1 MIRAENLCFAF
12 TERDIF
18 RDLSLTVERG
28 EFLTILGPNG
38 CGKSTLLRLL
48 RGSLPARSGRI
59 TWNGTALDKISARE
73 MARCVAVVP
82 QTTHV
87 GFPYRVSELVAMG
100 RYPHRKGLFE
110 LSGSADRK
118 AIRHALAL
126 TDTLPLADRPVT
138 RLSGGELQRVL
149 LARALAQETEIL
161 FLDEATSHLDIDHR
175 LELSELLVRLNR
187 EQGVTL
193 VQVSHDLDLA
203 AAVSGRILLLT
214 EHGNIAG
221 LGTPREVMTAEN
233 LRRVFRVELKV
244 ADNPYTGT
252 PQIIPLINRPTVRL
266 DGLGIHLICGGG
278 SGRVLLRRLHLAN
291 ARLSAGPLNHGDS
304 DEEIAGA
311 IEIPVVREVAFH
323 PFSAAVLGKAEEL
336 SGRADV
342 LVVATG
348 CWGTGN
354 LACLDL
360 AQKALERGMPV
371 YLLAPAPEHDFT
383 GGQAWEKIER
393 LQQQGAVTLQNDDQL
408 LEELGRQTGQR

>member
-73 MARCVAVVP
+73 MARRVAVVP

-149 LARALAQETEIL
+149 LARALAQETEVL

-203 AAVSGRILLLT
+203 AAVSRRILLLT

-221 LGTPREVMTAEN
+221 LGTPREVMTADN

-252 PQIIPLINRPTVRL
+252 PQIIPLINRPTIRL

-323 PFSAAVLGKAEEL
+323 PFSAAVLEKAE
-336 SGRADV
+336 G
-342 LVVATG
+342 
-348 CWGTGN
+348 
-354 LACLDL
+354 
-360 AQKALERGMPV
+360 
-371 YLLAPAPEHDFT
+371 
-383 GGQAWEKIER
+383 
-393 LQQQGAVTLQNDDQL
+393 
-408 LEELGRQTGQR
+408 